1 MRVTK
6 QLMTLGGLLSARP
19 ISPDSYKLDEL
30 LAGLGAERKRL
41 GKRRFVDAEPD
52 PNQRERLVYA
62 RQLAELR
69 QTAEESNRQSNRRQ
83 RRTNRLAAYKHFR
96 RQA

>member
-6 QLMTLGGLLSARP
+6 QLMTLGGLLYARP

-69 QTAEESNRQSNRRQ
+69 QTAEESNS
-83 RRTNRLAAYKHFR
+83 
-96 RQA
+96 QATKANK